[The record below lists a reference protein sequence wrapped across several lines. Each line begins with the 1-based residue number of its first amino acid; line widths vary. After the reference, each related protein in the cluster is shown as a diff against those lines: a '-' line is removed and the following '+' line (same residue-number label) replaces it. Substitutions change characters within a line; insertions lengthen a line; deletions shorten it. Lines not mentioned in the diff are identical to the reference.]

1 MPRNLSTFTEFGL
14 FRNSNF
20 VTAYEHVANSY
31 IDTYIYIYIF
41 ICCAFAGNSYQ
52 ESKPGK
58 EKHKSEVAR
67 NNVNI
72 RITVS
77 TWLGIPLNKY
87 LETDGTIIIHN
98 KVLFLW
104 REQCSWASRFSALR
118 LSTRAIVR
126 PWRSQI
132 FPMSLQY

>member
-1 MPRNLSTFTEFGL
+1 MFTEFGL

-31 IDTYIYIYIF
+31 IDAYIYIYIF

-77 TWLGIPLNKY
+77 TWLGIPFNKY
-87 LETDGTIIIHN
+87 LETDGTIVIHKKCYCYN
-98 KVLFLW
+98 RNSVPEPLDFLLPD
-104 REQCSWASRFSALR
+104 SLLGLSFALGDG
-118 LSTRAIVR
+118 
-126 PWRSQI
+126 RS
-132 FPMSLQY
+132 FLCHLNTKL